1 MDTLEKVQEELQQK
15 GELIM
20 HQTRQIPVET
30 YSRVVGYFR
39 PIDQWNNGKKA
50 EFADRAFMPT
60 SRLEGYI
67 KEAACATA

>member
-1 MDTLEKVQEELQQK
+1 
-15 GELIM
+15 M

-60 SRLEGYI
+60 SRLEGYV